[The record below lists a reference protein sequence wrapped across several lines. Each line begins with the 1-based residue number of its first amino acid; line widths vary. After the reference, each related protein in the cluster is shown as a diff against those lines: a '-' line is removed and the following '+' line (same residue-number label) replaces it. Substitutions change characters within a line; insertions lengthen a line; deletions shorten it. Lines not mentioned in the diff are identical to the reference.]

1 MRLENKPGLALD
13 VLSLAPAP
21 LCKQA
26 PPVADQ
32 AGSGDEMPPEE
43 REPGSGG
50 PVTQP
55 Q

>member
-1 MRLENKPGLALD
+1 MPSSLSPVILALE

-21 LCKQA
+21 LCKQE
-26 PPVADQ
+26 PPTAEE
-32 AGSGDEMPPEE
+32 AGSGGDEMPPEE
-43 REPGSGG
+43 TGSGG